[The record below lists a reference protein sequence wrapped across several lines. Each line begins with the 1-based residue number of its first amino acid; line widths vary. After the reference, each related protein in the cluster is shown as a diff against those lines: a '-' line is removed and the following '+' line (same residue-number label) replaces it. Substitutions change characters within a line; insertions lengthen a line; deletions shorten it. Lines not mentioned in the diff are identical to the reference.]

1 MTYTFKLARRLAVSR
16 RLGLLPALMLFAA
29 CNGDTTA
36 PESSPGDPP
45 PAGTQTLDAVPVTV
59 KINPPTVTAETNQ
72 LIRFL
77 AQGRNSEGVTVTAP
91 VTWSASG
98 GTILADGR
106 FSAAVAG
113 TYTILGRTRHHGRT
127 RVDSSRVVVVRRQ
140 PRLAS
145 ITVTPAS
152 VSLNPGTTQTFLA
165 SGRLGNN
172 QPVKVGV
179 NWTAAGGT
187 IDAGGGFVAGDTA
200 GTYRVIAANTAGTI
214 ADTAI
219 VTIGAPATPPPPPP
233 GSPPPPTDTVPG
245 TPGPTP
251 APKPTLQQ
259 VTLVPASATLAPSAT
274 RQFKAYGRLSNGDS
288 TAVSVTYVAAGGA
301 ITTGGLYTAG
311 QSAGAFRLIARSG
324 TLADTST
331 ITITAPLGSGDPTGR
346 GIVIA
351 PYDMAYADVANGAS
365 PHYNGVVRGYGPDLI
380 AALPGMQARGA
391 QVIINVSR
399 SRIKD
404 GNGLSAAA
412 GIAEINSYN
421 WAALK
426 PYLGSVI
433 AGVMTADDINA
444 GEWKCALAT
453 CLARW
458 DEINGAVEAHGAV
471 PVMRARPGELS
482 GHSWQHYV
490 LSIAQY
496 SKSKGEVNQYLS
508 DNLANAQK
516 LGIGVAFALNVI
528 DGGDGSSGMLGTYAT
543 KDHWQMTGDEI
554 LKYGKVLLPHSSIF
568 TVWRWAAAGGLPST
582 TPAEAVAGIRAFD
595 TRPDVVAGF
604 AALKAIADGL
614 PRPKAG
620 N

>member
-16 RLGLLPALMLFAA
+16 RLSMLPALFLFAA

-36 PESSPGDPP
+36 PEGSPGDPP
-45 PAGTQTLDAVPVTV
+45 PAGTEANAAVPVAV
-59 KINPPTVTAETNQ
+59 EINPRTVTVETNQ

-77 AQGRNSEGVTVTAP
+77 AQGRNSEGDTVSAP
-91 VTWSASG
+91 IIWSATG
-98 GTILADGR
+98 GTILPDGR
-106 FSAAVAG
+106 FSAAAAG
-113 TYTILGRTRHHGRT
+113 TYTVVGFTRHRGHV
-127 RVDSSRVVVVRRQ
+127 RVDSSSVVVVRRQ
-140 PRLAS
+140 TRLSS
-145 ITVTPAS
+145 ITVTPTS
-152 VSLNPGTTQTFLA
+152 VSLNPGTKQTFLA
-165 SGRLGNN
+165 TGRLRNN
-172 QPVKVGV
+172 QTVNVGV

-187 IDAGGGFVAGDTA
+187 IDAGGGYVAGDTA

-214 ADTAI
+214 ADTAM
-219 VTIGAPATPPPPPP
+219 VTIGAPASPPPPPP
-233 GSPPPPTDTVPG
+233 GSPPPGGPPTDTVP
-245 TPGPTP
+245 TPTP
-251 APKPTLQQ
+251 TPKPTLQQ
-259 VTLVPASATLAPSAT
+259 VTLVPATVTLAPSAT

-288 TAVSVTYVAAGGA
+288 TAVAVTYVSTGGVV
-301 ITTGGLYTAG
+301 TTDGLYTAG
-311 QSAGAFRLIARSG
+311 RSAGTFRLIARSG
-324 TLADTST
+324 TVADTST
-331 ITITAPLGSGDPTGR
+331 ITITAPLGSGDPAAR

-351 PYDMAYADVANGAS
+351 PYDMAYADVAGGIS

-380 AALPGMQARGA
+380 AALPGIKARGA

-404 GNGLSAAA
+404 GSGLSAAA

-421 WAALK
+421 WAALQ
-426 PYLGSVI
+426 PYLGNTIVGI
-433 AGVMTADDINA
+433 MTADDINA

-458 DEINGAVEAHGAV
+458 DEINGAVESHGAV

-482 GHSWQHYV
+482 GHVWQHYV

-528 DGGDGSSGMLGTYAT
+528 DGGDGTSGILGTYAT

-554 LKYGKVLLPHSSIF
+554 LRYGKVLLPHSSIF
-568 TVWRWAAAGGLPST
+568 TVWRWGSYGGLPST

-604 AALKAIADGL
+604 AALKAIADNL

-620 N
+620 S